1 MTVAES
7 PLKRLIVQSSHY
19 GVASI
24 LTMMAGLITFPILT
38 RIFSVADYGLM
49 NLVSTTLTMAVAIGK
64 VGIQH
69 SIIRYESEI
78 RAGKGRY
85 SLHQLY
91 STTLLGMVVTGVIT
105 ALVIG
110 FGAQIVPDGWL
121 SDQRLRGLFA
131 ITSLLVV
138 IQVTDSVLV
147 NILRAEQEST
157 TLMKYQVLKK
167 YAGIG
172 IILGTLF
179 FVSRSLKGF
188 YAASIVSEGLAV
200 LLLALVLFRTGRRPP
215 PTTAQFSRPMYT
227 ELLKFGIPMM
237 IGYEISGIILS
248 LGDRYVIDAVIG
260 PEQLGLYS
268 AAYNLCQY
276 VQAAFIA
283 SVAQAI
289 TPIYMRLW
297 DQKGKEETSAFIDR
311 SLRSYTILAAPLV
324 AGLAAVGPELLP
336 ALASNKYA
344 AAGSVIPWVIAGMVV
359 DSTNGIVG
367 AGLFINRK
375 TRVIMV
381 IVILTALLNIG
392 LNLVLVPRIGI
403 IGAAIA
409 TLISYTANS
418 LTMAIAGRRLL
429 PVKIPWLTILRA
441 AGAALVMY
449 FALRNLFPGHRLIT
463 VAVRVTL
470 GAPIYGLLMAAID
483 PDARAL
489 VRKGLERINRRA
501 KRGGQSA

>member
-1 MTVAES
+1 VADS

-19 GVASI
+19 GVSSV

-49 NLVSTTLTMAVAIGK
+49 NLVSATLTVAVAFGK

-78 RAGKGRY
+78 RAGKGRFT
-85 SLHQLY
+85 LHQLY
-91 STTLLGMVVTGVIT
+91 STTLLGMLVTGLIA

-110 FGAQIVPDGWL
+110 GGAQIVPDGWL
-121 SDQRLRGLFA
+121 SDPRLRGLFA
-131 ITSLLVV
+131 IAAMLVV

-147 NILRAEQEST
+147 NVLRAEQETT

-167 YAGIG
+167 YAGIA

-179 FVSRSLKGF
+179 FVARSLKGF
-188 YAASIVSEGLAV
+188 YAASVVSEGLAV
-200 LLLALVLFRTGRRPP
+200 AMLAYILFFRGRRPS
-215 PTTAQFSRPMYT
+215 PTPAQFSKPMYL

-237 IGYEISGIILS
+237 IGYEVSGIVLS
-248 LGDRYVIDAVIG
+248 VGDRYVIDAKIG

-268 AAYNLCQY
+268 AAYNLCSY

-283 SVAQAI
+283 SVSQAVI
-289 TPIYMRLW
+289 PIYMRLW
-297 DQKGKEETSAFIDR
+297 DQKGRDETSRFIDQ

-324 AGLAAVGPELLP
+324 AGLAVVGPELLTS
-336 ALASNKYA
+336 LASNKYA
-344 AAGSVIPWVIAGMVV
+344 SASSVLAWVIAGMVV
-359 DSTNGIVG
+359 DNTNGIVG
-367 AGLFINRK
+367 AGLFIHRK

-381 IVILTALLNIG
+381 IVIATALLNIA

-403 IGAAIA
+403 LGAAIA
-409 TLISYTANS
+409 TLISYAANS

-449 FALRNLFPGHRLIT
+449 FALRNLLPGHHLVT
-463 VAVRVTL
+463 VAVRGAL
-470 GAPIYGLLMAAID
+470 GVPIYGLIMAAID

-489 VRKGLERINRRA
+489 VRKGLERIRRRG
-501 KRGGQSA
+501 KQGGQSA

>member
-1 MTVAES
+1 VTVADS

-19 GVASI
+19 GVSSV
-24 LTMMAGLITFPILT
+24 LTMVAGLITFPILT

-49 NLVSTTLTMAVAIGK
+49 NLVSTTLTLAVAFGK

-78 RAGKGRY
+78 RAGKGRFT
-85 SLHQLY
+85 LHQLY
-91 STTLLGMVVTGVIT
+91 STTLLGMLVTGVLA

-110 FGAQIVPDGWL
+110 LGAQIVPDGWL
-121 SDQRLRGLFA
+121 SDPRLRVLFA
-131 ITSLLVV
+131 IASLLVI

-147 NILRAEQEST
+147 NVLRAEQETT
-157 TLMKYQVLKK
+157 TLMKYQVIKK
-167 YAGIG
+167 YTGIA

-179 FVSRSLKGF
+179 FVARSLKGF
-188 YAASIVSEGLAV
+188 YAASIVSEGAAVATLAY
-200 LLLALVLFRTGRRPP
+200 VLFRPGRRPA
-215 PTTAQFSRPMYT
+215 PTPAQFSKPMYL

-248 LGDRYVIDAVIG
+248 VGDRYVIDGVIG

-268 AAYNLCQY
+268 AAYNLCSY

-297 DQKGKEETSAFIDR
+297 DQKGKDETAAFIDR

-324 AGLAAVGPELLP
+324 AGVAVVGPELLTS
-336 ALASNKYA
+336 LASNKYA
-344 AAGSVIPWVIAGMVV
+344 GATSVLAWVIAGMVV
-359 DSTNGIVG
+359 DNTNAMVG

-381 IVILTALLNIG
+381 IVICTALLNIA
-392 LNLVLVPRIGI
+392 LNLLLVPRIGI
-403 IGAAIA
+403 VGSAIA

-418 LTMAIAGRRLL
+418 LSMAIVGRHLL
-429 PVKIPWLTILRA
+429 KVTIPWLTILRA
-441 AGAALVMY
+441 GGAAVVMY
-449 FALRNLFPGHRLIT
+449 FALRNLFPGHHLVT
-463 VAVRVTL
+463 VAVRASL
-470 GAPIYGLLMAAID
+470 GVPIYGLIMAAID

-489 VRKGLERINRRA
+489 VRKGLERVRRRG
-501 KRGGQSA
+501 KQGGQSA